1 MVPALLLA
9 AWAWHRLKVRW
20 PQAAQLLLSFL
31 TVAFVWEFFAR
42 PW

>member
-1 MVPALLLA
+1 MLFLA

-20 PQAAQLLLSFL
+20 PQAAQILLSFL
-31 TVAFVWEFFAR
+31 TVAFVWEFLTR